1 MTDKPETADTPE
13 TPPKKKPRPRTN
25 YGTAAGRRDVGTP
38 KPGATAIRTE
48 PYRTT
53 VDLEPLERDELTKM
67 RANLSAQLGM
77 DVPMAEV
84 FRVLG
89 RLARYDRKLLDRVRQ
104 QIPQGGG
111 KLTGELDKKV
121 DKQVVAQQLA
131 DALAAAAPPEAQ
143 EAQ

>member
-1 MTDKPETADTPE
+1 MTDKPETTDTPA
-13 TPPKKKPRPRTN
+13 KKKPRPRTN
-25 YGTAAGRRDVGTP
+25 YGAAAGRRDVGTP
-38 KPGATAIRTE
+38 KAGATAIRTE

-53 VDLEPLERDELTKM
+53 VDLEPRERDDLTKM
-67 RANLSAQLGM
+67 RSNLSAQLGM

-89 RLARYDRKLLDRVRQ
+89 RLARHDRQLLDRVRQ
-104 QIPQGGG
+104 QIPVGGG
-111 KLTGELDKKV
+111 KLGGELDKKV

-131 DALAAAAPPEAQ
+131 DAVAAAAPPEAQ